1 MSGRRKPPRFE
12 VITRAD
18 GRVCLRRWRL
28 WRGRFFSVCLHRF
41 MAPDQSACA
50 HDHPWPFVSLVLW
63 GGYVEEVWPDGDS
76 AAAERVRRGLL
87 SMASREALHCHRVVA
102 CRPGWTWTL
111 VLTGPRCRA
120 WGFRTRGGGWVPEE
134 KFDPAAVDC

>member
-1 MSGRRKPPRFE
+1 MSERRKPPRFE

-18 GRVCLRRWRL
+18 GRVYLRRWRL

-63 GGYVEEVWPDGDS
+63 AATSRMSGRTATPPRRSVCGGGSCRWRLAKRCTATGWWR
-76 AAAERVRRGLL
+76 AARAGRG
-87 SMASREALHCHRVVA
+87 R
-102 CRPGWTWTL
+102 L
-111 VLTGPRCRA
+111 VLTGPRCRS
-120 WGFRTRGGGWVPEE
+120 WGFRTRAGGWVPEE
-134 KFDPAAVDC
+134 SFDRAADC